1 MDRSTDRQT
10 DRQTDRDR
18 EIYTNLLKT
27 VMMKN
32 NYVSDVKCI
41 TTYASYY
48 TTRS

>member
-10 DRQTDRDR
+10 DRQRDR